1 MPDPKSKPLPDTMPL
16 RDALRGL
23 RHAVRRG
30 GETLLDVMPVG
41 SLPRPAAELAG
52 AVLHEVGAFAK
63 GVNSVASGLAR
74 VALGAGA
81 GAQGSLQNLTLRQR
95 VGHQSGG
102 HQIAGHQTA
111 EDGFAQGV
119 YAALRAVLRHLTVQS
134 AYISETAA
142 RTAYLALTPE
152 QRTGSDAKVAATLSL
167 ALDEAKVLRGVSAA
181 DAARVPGQALDQ
193 IAIFAVMLWLQSNR
207 GEAEDASAL
216 KAATDLAV
224 ALAAEADAAF
234 RDNDAARLAALYAEF
249 ASHV

>member
-1 MPDPKSKPLPDTMPL
+1 MLNPKLKPLPDTMPL

-23 RHAVRRG
+23 RYAVRRG

-41 SLPRPAAELAG
+41 SLPRPAVELAG

-63 GVNSVASGLAR
+63 GVNTVASGLAR
-74 VALGAGA
+74 VALGGSA
-81 GAQGSLQNLTLRQR
+81 GAQGSLQNLTLRQSS
-95 VGHQSGG
+95 GQQS
-102 HQIAGHQTA
+102 AGHQCA
-111 EDGFAQGV
+111 EDGFAQGI
-119 YAALRAVLRHLTVQS
+119 YAALRAVLRHLTAPS

-152 QRTGSDAKVAATLSL
+152 QRAGSDAKVAAALSL
-167 ALDEAKVLRGVSAA
+167 ALAEAKVLRGVSAA
-181 DAARVPGQALDQ
+181 DAALVPGQSLDH

-207 GEAEDASAL
+207 SEAEDETGL

-234 RDNDAARLAALYAEF
+234 RDGDAARLAALYAEF

>member
-1 MPDPKSKPLPDTMPL
+1 MPNPKLKPLPDAMPL

-63 GVNSVASGLAR
+63 GVNTVASGLAR
-74 VALGAGA
+74 VALGGSAGA
-81 GAQGSLQNLTLRQR
+81 RGSLQNLTL
-95 VGHQSGG
+95 HQG
-102 HQIAGHQTA
+102 AD
-111 EDGFAQGV
+111 DGFAQGL
-119 YAALRAVLRHLTVQS
+119 YAALRAVLRHLNAPS

-142 RTAYLALTPE
+142 RSAYLALTPE
-152 QRTGSDAKVAATLSL
+152 QRFGPDASMAAALSL
-167 ALDEAKVLRGVSAA
+167 ALAETKVLRGLSAA
-181 DAARVPGQALDQ
+181 DAARVTGLSLDH

-207 GEAEDASAL
+207 SEAEDEKAL
-216 KAATDLAV
+216 EAATDLAV
-224 ALAAEADAAF
+224 ALAVEADAAF
-234 RDNDAARLAALYAEF
+234 RNKDNIALAALYAEF

>member
-74 VALGAGA
+74 VALGANG
-81 GAQGSLQNLTLRQR
+81 GPQGSLQNLTLRQ
-95 VGHQSGG
+95 SAG
-102 HQIAGHQTA
+102 HQIARHQTA

-119 YAALRAVLRHLTVQS
+119 YAALRAVLHHLTVPA

-152 QRTGSDAKVAATLSL
+152 QRAGSDAKVAAALSL
-167 ALDEAKVLRGVSAA
+167 ALAEAKVLRGVSAA
-181 DAARVPGQALDQ
+181 DAARVPGQSLDH

-207 GEAEDASAL
+207 SEAEDASAL
-216 KAATDLAV
+216 EAATDLAV